1 MDIFFRCELKGRYF
15 KFLCISDVDDS
26 EKPLNMQTSELTKY
40 ITYKKYVIETL
51 ENEILPEVRD
61 TLMGLERLKAFFPYH
76 NDLLRNMN
84 ISTSNKTSIISLID
98 KSFNSMTKIWDKA
111 DFAFLDLAFETFLL
125 NKTVF
130 ALLKN
135 FKLNFHSDFSPST
148 FNQNVFNFYFSHI
161 LPFYTIETVF
171 SNTYDNIKEIFK
183 AGES

>member
-1 MDIFFRCELKGRYF
+1 MIIFFRCELKGRYF

-84 ISTSNKTSIISLID
+84 INTSNKASIISLID
-98 KSFNSMTKIWDKA
+98 KSFTSMTKIWDKA
-111 DFAFLDLAFETFLL
+111 DLAFETCLL

-130 ALLKN
+130 ALLKH
-135 FKLNFHSDFSPST
+135 FTLNFHSDSSPGT
-148 FNQNVFNFYFSHI
+148 FNQKVFNFYYSPI
-161 LPFYTIETVF
+161 LPFYTLETMF
-171 SNTYDNIKEIFK
+171 SNTYDNIKEIFN
-183 AGES
+183 AGEP